1 MHIKPWQELTGKNE
15 PQITGKKM
23 YIYEKGQVFVFLF
36 KKY

>member
-1 MHIKPWQELTGKNE
+1 MEQKIWLNV
-15 PQITGKKM
+15 QITGKKM